1 MLNRES
7 NRVKTN
13 IRTATKTKTKKLSY
27 QSFIKH
33 YGDHNTKL
41 SDSDS
46 LMI

>member
-1 MLNRES
+1 M
-7 NRVKTN
+7 KTN
-13 IRTATKTKTKKLSY
+13 IRTATKTKTKTKKLSY